1 MAEWLATVREV
12 LANLHAGYFPDLGVW
27 SYVVLAVLVATE
39 GPLSTLLGAAA
50 AAAGILDVRLVF
62 VATVAGN
69 VVGDTFWYSLGY
81 RGKTSWLMGCGRWLG
96 LEERHLARLVR
107 EMHNHAAKLIV
118 FAKLAY
124 GLIVPTLVAAGM
136 ARVKLRR
143 WFPVVFVVETLWSL
157 LLVWVGFHATGFI
170 AEFEQGMQIVGMV
183 VLVVVAGALFWLI
196 KRRIER
202 KELELDPLLQG
213 HMELVTIERM
223 TIEPVTETFGDD
235 WDALMLDGGD
245 DEARS
250 IQQVAKGQVRA
261 DRAVHVQRLGQ
272 WL

>member
-1 MAEWLATVREV
+1 
-12 LANLHAGYFPDLGVW
+12 
-27 SYVVLAVLVATE
+27 VLVATE
-39 GPLSTLLGAAA
+39 GPLSTLVGAAA
-50 AAAGILDVRLVF
+50 AATGILDVRLVF

-69 VVGDTFWYSLGY
+69 VAGDTFWYSLGY
-81 RGKTSWLMGCGRWLG
+81 RGKTSWLMHCGRWLG

-157 LLVWVGFHATGFI
+157 LLVWIGFHATGFI
-170 AEFEQGMQIVGMV
+170 AKFEQGMQLVGAV
-183 VLVVVAGALFWLI
+183 VLVVVAGVLFWLL
-196 KRRIER
+196 KQRIER
-202 KELELDPLLQG
+202 KELEMDPLLQSR
-213 HMELVTIERM
+213 L
-223 TIEPVTETFGDD
+223 EPASEPFGAEAFGDN
-235 WDALMLDGGD
+235 WDALMLEDVALEDVALEDVED
-245 DEARS
+245 DET
-250 IQQVAKGQVRA
+250 IPVPPVAKPKAPTDRTVR
-261 DRAVHVQRLGQ
+261 VQRLEQ